1 MMQIIFSTALF
12 YLLCASEEQ
21 YKPIE
26 LVKSLMPR
34 SQPTPLMKAK
44 GHTNRNEFLNSVDE
58 SINAV
63 FTASLKMMA
72 FHGLSTWLLHRLF
85 ELEVVYIPSVISAVF
100 GAVPFISP
108 YWASVP
114 ACFDLWLSGHVSQ
127 AVLMLLLAT
136 IPSSFVTTAFYSEI
150 KGAGHPYL
158 TGLAI
163 AGGVFVFGIEGALFG
178 PMLLVSI
185 RLLSLIVVY
194 FMDIYR

>member
-1 MMQIIFSTALF
+1 MMPAATPS
-12 YLLCASEEQ
+12 
-21 YKPIE
+21 
-26 LVKSLMPR
+26 
-34 SQPTPLMKAK
+34 PLMKAR
-44 GHTNRNEFLNSVDE
+44 GHTNRGDFISSVDE
-58 SINAV
+58 SISAV
-63 FTASLKMMA
+63 FTASLKMMT

-85 ELEVVYIPSVISAVF
+85 ELEVVYIPSVISALF

-114 ACFDLWLSGHVSQ
+114 ACIDLWLSGQVSQ

-194 FMDIYR
+194 FMDIYK

>member
-1 MMQIIFSTALF
+1 M
-12 YLLCASEEQ
+12 CASEEQ

-26 LVKSLMPR
+26 LIKNLMPR
-34 SQPTPLMKAK
+34 AEPTPLMRAR
-44 GHTNRNEFLNSVDE
+44 GHKNRTEFINSVDQ

-63 FTASLKMMA
+63 FTASLKMMT

-85 ELEVVYIPSVISAVF
+85 ELKVVYIPSVISALF

-114 ACFDLWLSGHVSQ
+114 ACFDLWLAGHVSQ
-127 AVLMLLLAT
+127 AGLMLLLAT

-163 AGGVFVFGIEGALFG
+163 ANGVFVFGIEGALFG

-185 RLLSLIVVY
+185 RLLSLVVVY
-194 FMDIYR
+194 FLDLYK